1 MYLYSL
7 NLNLTVCRK
16 RTQNQRRISQQK
28 RKVPLRRKRIQRKKH
43 DNIKMLRAQ
52 FTLGSF

>member
-1 MYLYSL
+1 MYLYRL

-52 FTLGSF
+52 